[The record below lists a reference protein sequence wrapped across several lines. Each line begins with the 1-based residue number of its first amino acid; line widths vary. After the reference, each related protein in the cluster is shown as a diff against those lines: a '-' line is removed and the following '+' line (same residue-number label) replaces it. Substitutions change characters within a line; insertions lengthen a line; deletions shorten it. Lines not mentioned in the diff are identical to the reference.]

1 LLLPNIGIFNTKV
14 FKNVAYGLTIRGMNK
29 RETKER
35 VEKTLDFVGLLHK
48 KNQNALSLSSGE
60 AKRMGIARAIVLEPE
75 VLFLDEPTTSV
86 DQENTKIIEILIK
99 LKKTKNSI
107 IVIATH
113 DASFAK
119 RVGDFLLLLKDYK
132 LEYYNF

>member
-1 LLLPNIGIFNTKV
+1 
-14 FKNVAYGLTIRGMNK
+14 
-29 RETKER
+29 
-35 VEKTLDFVGLLHK
+35 
-48 KNQNALSLSSGE
+48 
-60 AKRMGIARAIVLEPE
+60 MGIARAIVLEPE

-86 DQENTKIIEILIK
+86 NQENTKIIEILIK
-99 LKKTKNSI
+99 LKKTTNSI
-107 IVIATH
+107 IVIATR